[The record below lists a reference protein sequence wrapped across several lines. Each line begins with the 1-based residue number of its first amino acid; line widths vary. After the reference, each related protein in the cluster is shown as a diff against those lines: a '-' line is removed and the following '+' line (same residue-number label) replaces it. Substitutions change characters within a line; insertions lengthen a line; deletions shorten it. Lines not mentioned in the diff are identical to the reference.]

1 MDYLMLGGGIALLVL
16 GGDYLV
22 RAAVALSL
30 KLNISKAIVG
40 LTIVSFA
47 TSAPELIVSLK
58 AALEEHSD
66 ISLGN
71 VIGSNI
77 ANIGLVLAVTTIIF
91 PIGVGKQFFRL
102 HWPVMILMSLIFVFF
117 MFTEVN
123 VNRLEGG
130 ILFFCLVVFLYLLMR
145 FRKHEEQIEEV
156 DEALRNISGVK
167 TFIWL
172 SISGVALYFGSD
184 LLVRGAV
191 NIATALGV
199 SEKIIAVSVIAV
211 GTSLPE
217 LSASVLAAV
226 KQEKAISLG
235 NLIGSNIF
243 NVGAVIGITGLI
255 HPIEVS
261 SHEILS
267 SDAWWMLAFGF
278 VILPLVLIYK
288 DRHIHRGGGFF
299 ILLTYFLYIILN
311 FT

>member
-1 MDYLMLGGGIALLVL
+1 MDYLMLAGGIALLVL

-22 RAAVALSL
+22 RAAVAISL

-58 AALEEHSD
+58 AALENHSD
-66 ISLGN
+66 IALGN

-77 ANIGLVLAVTTIIF
+77 ANIGLVLAVTTLIF

-102 HWPVMILMSLIFVFF
+102 HWPVMIFMSLLFVYF
-117 MFTEVN
+117 MFTDIKVN
-123 VNRLEGG
+123 PLEGG
-130 ILFFCLVVFLYLLMR
+130 ILFLCLLIFVYLLMH
-145 FRKHEEQIEEV
+145 FRKHEEQVGEV

-172 SISGVALYFGSD
+172 TISGLALYFGSD
-184 LLVRGAV
+184 FLVTGAV
-191 NIATALGV
+191 NIATNLGV

-217 LSASVLAAV
+217 LSASVLAAL

-243 NVGAVIGITGLI
+243 NVGGVIGITGI
-255 HPIEVS
+255 IQPIEVVNKD
-261 SHEILS
+261 ILS
-267 SDAWWMLAFGF
+267 SDIWWMLAFSF

-288 DRHIHRGGGFF
+288 DRHIHRGGGFL
-299 ILLTYFLYIILN
+299 ILLAYFLYIILN
-311 FT
+311 FI